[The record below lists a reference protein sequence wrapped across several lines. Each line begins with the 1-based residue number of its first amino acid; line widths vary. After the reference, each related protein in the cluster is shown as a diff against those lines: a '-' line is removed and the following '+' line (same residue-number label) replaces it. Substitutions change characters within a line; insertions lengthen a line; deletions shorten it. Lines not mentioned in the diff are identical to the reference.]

1 MKAALFNLEARR
13 GLGRPPRLISLR
25 IGLDYDTI
33 KVATVEIPISSMI
46 TVVILS

>member
-1 MKAALFNLEARR
+1 MKAALFKLEARR